1 MVYSTESAKW
11 KAYQFSD
18 PFAAG
23 SFFVC
28 NKINKYFCRPDCD
41 ARPRTNLKAEIKF
54 VNLPAEAVEYGY
66 VACESCD
73 PVSLPTVD
81 INLLVRCVSTINKL
95 IGFLLPLLDENEE
108 KNNQKIKENIL
119 ELKKTNEEQMM
130 AAFDGSAGRRC
141 LLPAINYDGRYLK
154 DFENLSLSKNDL
166 DHYRLVDL
174 ACRHLALAA
183 AMNIFQP
190 AQKGLKLPEDGN
202 SPGADGSAGGSR
214 KRRRRGG
221 VLGFKELAAKSKLL
235 AWHFHRVFKSVTG
248 LTPKNYGDKCW
259 EFLKMFKDLGDRYTP
274 YTPPSSHTLPPAS
287 YKRAAVSAQS
297 SPNKR
302 VKVETADD
310 IILPML
316 LVYEAPLKNSGLMGD
331 LLSLQPKYQAPQF
344 KYQMPEQATFA
355 FPQLDTFNFE
365 EQEQD
370 LSRAFSAP
378 DLTAFGNSRPS
389 LFNHAKQ
396 FEQKPVQESPLLE
409 EMGQLQGLE
418 YGSFADQFQHTA
430 GSAPFEQPLVEDSL
444 NIELPTNFQYDFSSV
459 PIESTPLFDNSQF
472 NLSLSPEMLSV
483 NIGL

>member
-54 VNLPAEAVEYGY
+54 VNLPGEAVEYGY
-66 VACESCD
+66 VACEACD
-73 PVSLPTVD
+73 PVLLPTVD

-130 AAFDGSAGRRC
+130 AALDGNAGRRC
-141 LLPAINYDGRYLK
+141 LLPVISYDGKYLK

-190 AQKGLKLPEDGN
+190 ALKGLKSPEDGN

-274 YTPPSSHTLPPAS
+274 YTPPSSNNLPPAS
-287 YKRAAVSAQS
+287 YKRPVAALT

-302 VKVETADD
+302 VKLEADD
-310 IILPML
+310 VILPTL
-316 LVYEAPLKNSGLMGD
+316 LVYEAPLQNVGLAGD
-331 LLSLQPKYQAPQF
+331 LLALQPKLQVPQF
-344 KYQMPEQATFA
+344 KYQVPQAATFD
-355 FPQLDTFNFE
+355 FPQLDTFTFE
-365 EQEQD
+365 DQELD

-378 DLTAFGNSRPS
+378 DLTAFGNGRRS
-389 LFNHAKQ
+389 LFSHAKQ
-396 FEQKPVQESPLLE
+396 FEQKPVQESPVLDELSL
-409 EMGQLQGLE
+409 LQGME
-418 YGSFADQFQHTA
+418 YGSFADQFQQTA
-430 GSAPFEQPLVEDSL
+430 PAPISFEQPLFEEPL
-444 NIELPTNFQYDFSSV
+444 NMELPTSFQYDFSSA
-459 PIESTPLFDNSQF
+459 PIETVPVFDNSQF
-472 NLSLSPEMLSV
+472 NMGLSPEMLTA